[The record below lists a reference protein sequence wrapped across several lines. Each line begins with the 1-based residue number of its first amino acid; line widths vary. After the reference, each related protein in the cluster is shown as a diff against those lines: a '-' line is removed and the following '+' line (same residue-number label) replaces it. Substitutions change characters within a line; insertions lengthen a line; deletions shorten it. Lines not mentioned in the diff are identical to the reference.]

1 MKQLKRLLY
10 MLLFL
15 GIIGVCFSLESYAA
29 SFSVSAP
36 SSVQPGQSF
45 TITITGNSATGRID
59 VQASNATLNSSYV
72 WVENNSQS
80 ITATAGSE
88 GSISITAT
96 ATSLADSDTG
106 EDMTGTRSCSVSVQQ
121 PTVEEPSS
129 GGYTS
134 NNRTTRKTEEEPE
147 EKPEEEKRELGLYGL
162 VVKGEKEDGTIVEL
176 SLDKEFEFSRHEYI
190 IYVPNDIKK
199 INLETESYEY
209 NETTEIIGTENDLV
223 PGENIITIRIID
235 GDNESIYTLK
245 VIKEEMAEEIK
256 EVEETIEETTK
267 KEEINFF
274 NREISFQVKYFIL
287 LVLGIVLGEAF
298 IIILL
303 SKLIKRKQNEK
314 SKRMK
319 EK

>member
-10 MLLFL
+10 MFLFL

-106 EDMTGTRSCSVSVQQ
+106 EDIYGTRSCSVSVQQ
-121 PTVEEPSS
+121 PIVEAPPSEEYS
-129 GGYTS
+129 D
-134 NNRTTRKTEEEPE
+134 NNKTTRKTEEPE
-147 EKPEEEKRELGLYGL
+147 EEPEEEKRELGLYGL
-162 VVKGEKEDGTIVEL
+162 AVKGEKEDGSIIEL

-190 IYVPNDIKK
+190 IYVPSDVKK
-199 INLETESYEY
+199 IDLETESYEY
-209 NETTEIIGTENDLV
+209 NETTEIIGLENELV
-223 PGENIITIRIID
+223 PGENIITIRITD

-303 SKLIKRKQNEK
+303 SKLIKRKQNGK

>member
-15 GIIGVCFSLESYAA
+15 GAIGVCFSLKSYAA

-59 VQASNATLNSSYV
+59 VQASNATLNASSV
-72 WVENNSQS
+72 WVENNSQF

-106 EDMTGTRSCSVSVQQ
+106 DDVYGTRSCSVSVQQ
-121 PTVEEPSS
+121 PIVEEPPSEEYS
-129 GGYTS
+129 G
-134 NNRTTRKTEEEPE
+134 NNRTTRKTEEPE
-147 EKPEEEKRELGLYGL
+147 EEPEEEKRELGLYGL
-162 VVKGEKEDGTIVEL
+162 VVKGEKEDGSIIEL

-190 IYVPNDIKK
+190 IYVPTDVKK
-199 INLETESYEY
+199 IDLETESYEY
-209 NETTEIIGTENDLV
+209 NETTEIIGLENELV
-223 PGENIITIRIID
+223 PGENIITIRITD

-267 KEEINFF
+267 KEEVNFF
-274 NREISFQVKYFIL
+274 NREISFQIKYFIL

-303 SKLIKRKQNEK
+303 SKLIKRKQNGK

>member
-10 MLLFL
+10 MFLFL

-59 VQASNATLNSSYV
+59 VQASNATLNASSV
-72 WVENNSQS
+72 WVENNSQF

-106 EDMTGTRSCSVSVQQ
+106 DDVYGTRSCSVSVQQ
-121 PTVEEPSS
+121 PIVEEPPSEEYS
-129 GGYTS
+129 G
-134 NNRTTRKTEEEPE
+134 NNRTTRKTEEPE
-147 EKPEEEKRELGLYGL
+147 EEPEEEKRELGLYGL
-162 VVKGEKEDGTIVEL
+162 VVKGEKEDGSIIEL

-190 IYVPNDIKK
+190 IYVPTDVKK
-199 INLETESYEY
+199 IDLETESYEY
-209 NETTEIIGTENDLV
+209 NETTEIIGLENELV
-223 PGENIITIRIID
+223 PGENIITMRITD

-267 KEEINFF
+267 KEEVNFF
-274 NREISFQVKYFIL
+274 NREISFQIKYFIL

-298 IIILL
+298 IIILVI
-303 SKLIKRKQNEK
+303 KLIKRKQNGK

>member
-10 MLLFL
+10 MFLFL

-59 VQASNATLNSSYV
+59 VQASNATLNASSV
-72 WVENNSQS
+72 WVENNSQF

-106 EDMTGTRSCSVSVQQ
+106 DDVYGTRSCSVSVQQ
-121 PTVEEPSS
+121 PIVEEPPSEEYS
-129 GGYTS
+129 G
-134 NNRTTRKTEEEPE
+134 NNRTTRKTEEPE
-147 EKPEEEKRELGLYGL
+147 EEPEEEKRELGLYGL
-162 VVKGEKEDGTIVEL
+162 VVKGEKEDGSIIEL

-190 IYVPNDIKK
+190 IYVPTDVKK
-199 INLETESYEY
+199 IDLETESYEY
-209 NETTEIIGTENDLV
+209 NETTEIIGLENELV
-223 PGENIITIRIID
+223 PGENIITIRITD

-267 KEEINFF
+267 KEEVNFF
-274 NREISFQVKYFIL
+274 NREISFQIKYFIL

-298 IIILL
+298 IIILVI
-303 SKLIKRKQNEK
+303 KLIKRKQNEK

>member
-1 MKQLKRLLY
+1 MF
-10 MLLFL
+10 LFL

-59 VQASNATLNSSYV
+59 VQASNATLNASSV
-72 WVENNSQS
+72 WVENNSQF

-106 EDMTGTRSCSVSVQQ
+106 DDVYGTRSCSVSVQQ
-121 PTVEEPSS
+121 PIVEEPPSEEYS
-129 GGYTS
+129 G
-134 NNRTTRKTEEEPE
+134 NNRTTRKTEEPE
-147 EKPEEEKRELGLYGL
+147 EEPEEEKRELGLYGL
-162 VVKGEKEDGTIVEL
+162 VVKGEKEDGSIIEL

-190 IYVPNDIKK
+190 IYVPTDVKK
-199 INLETESYEY
+199 IDLETESYEY
-209 NETTEIIGTENDLV
+209 NETTEIIGLENELV
-223 PGENIITIRIID
+223 PGENIITIRITD

-267 KEEINFF
+267 KEEVNFC
-274 NREISFQVKYFIL
+274 NRQTSLQIKYVIL
-287 LVLGIVLGEAF
+287 LVLGILLGEAF
-298 IIILL
+298 IIILVI
-303 SKLIKRKQNEK
+303 KLIKRKQNGK

>member
-15 GIIGVCFSLESYAA
+15 GAIGVCFSLKSYAA

-59 VQASNATLNSSYV
+59 VQASNATLNASSV

-106 EDMTGTRSCSVSVQQ
+106 EDIYGTRSCSVSVQQ
-121 PTVEEPSS
+121 PIVEAPPSE
-129 GGYTS
+129 GYS
-134 NNRTTRKTEEEPE
+134 DNNKTTRKTEEPE
-147 EKPEEEKRELGLYGL
+147 EEPEEEKRELGLYGL
-162 VVKGEKEDGTIVEL
+162 AVKGEKEDGSIIEL

-223 PGENIITIRIID
+223 PGENIITIRITD

-245 VIKEEMAEEIK
+245 VIKEEITEEIEK
-256 EVEETIEETTK
+256 AEETIEETTE
-267 KEEINFF
+267 KEEVNFF

-298 IIILL
+298 IIILI
-303 SKLIKRKQNEK
+303 SKLIKRKQNGK

>member
-1 MKQLKRLLY
+1 MF
-10 MLLFL
+10 LFL

-59 VQASNATLNSSYV
+59 VQASNATLNASSV
-72 WVENNSQS
+72 WVENNSQF

-106 EDMTGTRSCSVSVQQ
+106 DDVYGTRSCSVSVQQ
-121 PTVEEPSS
+121 PIVEEPPSEEYS
-129 GGYTS
+129 G
-134 NNRTTRKTEEEPE
+134 NNRTTRKTEEPE
-147 EKPEEEKRELGLYGL
+147 EEPEEEKRELGLYGL
-162 VVKGEKEDGTIVEL
+162 VVKGEKEDGSIIEL

-190 IYVPNDIKK
+190 IYVPTDVKK
-199 INLETESYEY
+199 IDLETESYEY
-209 NETTEIIGTENDLV
+209 NETTEIIGLENELV
-223 PGENIITIRIID
+223 PGENIITIRITD

-267 KEEINFF
+267 KEEVNFF

-303 SKLIKRKQNEK
+303 SKLIKRKQNGK

>member
-10 MLLFL
+10 MFLFL

-59 VQASNATLNSSYV
+59 VQASNATLNASSV
-72 WVENNSQS
+72 WVENNSQF

-106 EDMTGTRSCSVSVQQ
+106 EDIYGTRSCSVSVQQ
-121 PTVEEPSS
+121 PIVEAPPSE
-129 GGYTS
+129 GYS
-134 NNRTTRKTEEEPE
+134 DNNKTTRKTEEPE
-147 EKPEEEKRELGLYGL
+147 EEPEEEKRELGLYGL
-162 VVKGEKEDGTIVEL
+162 AVKGEKEDGSIIEL

-190 IYVPNDIKK
+190 IYVPSDVKK
-199 INLETESYEY
+199 IDLETESYEY
-209 NETTEIIGTENDLV
+209 NETTEIIGLENELV
-223 PGENIITIRIID
+223 PGENIITIRITD

-303 SKLIKRKQNEK
+303 SKLIKRKQNGK

>member
-10 MLLFL
+10 MFLFL

-59 VQASNATLNSSYV
+59 VQASNATLNASSV
-72 WVENNSQS
+72 WVENNSQF

-106 EDMTGTRSCSVSVQQ
+106 DDVYGTRSCSVSVQQ
-121 PTVEEPSS
+121 PIVEEPPSEEYS
-129 GGYTS
+129 G
-134 NNRTTRKTEEEPE
+134 NNRTTRKTEEPE
-147 EKPEEEKRELGLYGL
+147 EEPEEEKRELGLYGL
-162 VVKGEKEDGTIVEL
+162 VVKGEKEDGSIIEL

-190 IYVPNDIKK
+190 IYVPTDVKK
-199 INLETESYEY
+199 IDLETESYEY
-209 NETTEIIGTENDLV
+209 NETTEIIGLENELV
-223 PGENIITIRIID
+223 PGENIITIRITD

-267 KEEINFF
+267 KEEVNFL
-274 NREISFQVKYFIL
+274 NREISFQIKYFIL

-298 IIILL
+298 IIILVI
-303 SKLIKRKQNEK
+303 KLIKRKQNGK

>member
-1 MKQLKRLLY
+1 MF
-10 MLLFL
+10 LFL

-59 VQASNATLNSSYV
+59 VQASNATLNASSV
-72 WVENNSQS
+72 WVENNSQF

-106 EDMTGTRSCSVSVQQ
+106 EDIYGTRSCSVSVQQ
-121 PTVEEPSS
+121 PIVEAPPSE
-129 GGYTS
+129 GYS
-134 NNRTTRKTEEEPE
+134 DNNKTTRKTEEPE
-147 EKPEEEKRELGLYGL
+147 EEPEEEKRELGLYGL
-162 VVKGEKEDGTIVEL
+162 AVKGEKEDGSIIEL

-190 IYVPNDIKK
+190 IYVPSDVKK
-199 INLETESYEY
+199 IDLETESYEY
-209 NETTEIIGTENDLV
+209 NETTEIIGLENELV
-223 PGENIITIRIID
+223 PGENIITIRITD

-303 SKLIKRKQNEK
+303 SKLIKRKQNGK

>member
-1 MKQLKRLLY
+1 MF
-10 MLLFL
+10 LFL

-59 VQASNATLNSSYV
+59 VQASNATLNASSV
-72 WVENNSQS
+72 WVENNSQF

-106 EDMTGTRSCSVSVQQ
+106 EDIYGTRSCSVSVQQ
-121 PTVEEPSS
+121 PIVEAPPSE
-129 GGYTS
+129 GYS
-134 NNRTTRKTEEEPE
+134 DNNKTTRKTEEPE
-147 EKPEEEKRELGLYGL
+147 EEPEEEKRELGLYGL
-162 VVKGEKEDGTIVEL
+162 AVKGEKEDGSIIEL

-190 IYVPNDIKK
+190 IYVPSDVKK
-199 INLETESYEY
+199 IDLETESYEY
-209 NETTEIIGTENDLV
+209 NETTEIIGLENELV
-223 PGENIITIRIID
+223 PGENIITIRITD

-267 KEEINFF
+267 KEEVNFF
-274 NREISFQVKYFIL
+274 NREISFQIKYFIL

-298 IIILL
+298 IIILVI
-303 SKLIKRKQNEK
+303 KLIKRKQNGK

>member
-15 GIIGVCFSLESYAA
+15 GAIGVCFSLKSYAA

-129 GGYTS
+129 GGYS
-134 NNRTTRKTEEEPE
+134 SSNRTTRKTEEE
-147 EKPEEEKRELGLYGL
+147 PEEEKRELGLYGL

-209 NETTEIIGTENDLV
+209 NETTEIMGTENDLV
-223 PGENIITIRIID
+223 PGENIITIRITD

-245 VIKEEMAEEIK
+245 VIKEEITEEIEK
-256 EVEETIEETTK
+256 AEETIEETTE
-267 KEEINFF
+267 KEEVNFF

-287 LVLGIVLGEAF
+287 MLLGIILGEAF
-298 IIILL
+298 IIIMID
-303 SKLIKRKQNEK
+303 KMIKKKTKWEK
-314 SKRMK
+314 
-319 EK
+319 

>member
-10 MLLFL
+10 MFLFL

-59 VQASNATLNSSYV
+59 VQASNATLNASSV
-72 WVENNSQS
+72 WVENNSQF

-106 EDMTGTRSCSVSVQQ
+106 DDVYGTRSCSVSVQQ
-121 PTVEEPSS
+121 PIVEEPPSEEYS
-129 GGYTS
+129 G
-134 NNRTTRKTEEEPE
+134 NNRTTRKTEEPE
-147 EKPEEEKRELGLYGL
+147 EEPEEEKRELGLYGL
-162 VVKGEKEDGTIVEL
+162 VVKGEKEDGSIIEL

-190 IYVPNDIKK
+190 IYVPTDVKK
-199 INLETESYEY
+199 IDLETESYEY
-209 NETTEIIGTENDLV
+209 NETTEIIGLENELV
-223 PGENIITIRIID
+223 PGENIITIRITD

-267 KEEINFF
+267 KEEVNFF
-274 NREISFQVKYFIL
+274 NREISFQIKYFIL

-298 IIILL
+298 IIILI
-303 SKLIKRKQNEK
+303 SKLIKRKQNGK
-314 SKRMK
+314 NKRMK

>member
-10 MLLFL
+10 MFLFL

-59 VQASNATLNSSYV
+59 VQASNATLNASSV
-72 WVENNSQS
+72 WVENNSQF

-106 EDMTGTRSCSVSVQQ
+106 DDVYGTRSCSVSVQQ
-121 PTVEEPSS
+121 PIVEEPPSEEYS
-129 GGYTS
+129 G
-134 NNRTTRKTEEEPE
+134 NNRTTRKTEEPE
-147 EKPEEEKRELGLYGL
+147 EEPEEEKRELGLYGL
-162 VVKGEKEDGTIVEL
+162 VVKGEKEDGSIIEL

-190 IYVPNDIKK
+190 IYVPTDVKK
-199 INLETESYEY
+199 IDLETESYEY
-209 NETTEIIGTENDLV
+209 NETTEIIGLENELV
-223 PGENIITIRIID
+223 PGENIITIRITD

-267 KEEINFF
+267 KEEVNFF
-274 NREISFQVKYFIL
+274 NREISFQIKYFIL

-303 SKLIKRKQNEK
+303 SKLIKRKQNGK
-314 SKRMK
+314 NKRMK

>member
-59 VQASNATLNSSYV
+59 VQVSNATLNSSYV

-121 PTVEEPSS
+121 PIVEAPPSE
-129 GGYTS
+129 GYS
-134 NNRTTRKTEEEPE
+134 DNNKTTRKTKEPE

-162 VVKGEKEDGTIVEL
+162 VVKGEKEDGSIIEL
-176 SLDKEFEFSRHEYI
+176 NLDKEFEFSRHEYI
-190 IYVPNDIKK
+190 IYVPSDVKK
-199 INLETESYEY
+199 IDLETESYEY

-223 PGENIITIRIID
+223 PGENIITIRITD

-267 KEEINFF
+267 KEEVNFF
-274 NREISFQVKYFIL
+274 NREISFQIKYFIL

>member
-1 MKQLKRLLY
+1 

-15 GIIGVCFSLESYAA
+15 GAIGVCFSLKSYAA

-59 VQASNATLNSSYV
+59 VQASNATLNASSV
-72 WVENNSQS
+72 WVENNSQF

-106 EDMTGTRSCSVSVQQ
+106 DDVYGTRSCSVSVQQ
-121 PTVEEPSS
+121 PIVEEPPSEEYS
-129 GGYTS
+129 G
-134 NNRTTRKTEEEPE
+134 NNRTTRKTEEPE
-147 EKPEEEKRELGLYGL
+147 EEPEEEKRELGLYGL
-162 VVKGEKEDGTIVEL
+162 VVKGEKEDGSIIEL

-190 IYVPNDIKK
+190 IYVPTDVKK
-199 INLETESYEY
+199 IDLETESYEY
-209 NETTEIIGTENDLV
+209 NETTEIIGLENELV
-223 PGENIITIRIID
+223 PGENIITIRITD

-267 KEEINFF
+267 KEEVNFF
-274 NREISFQVKYFIL
+274 NREISFQIKYFIL

-303 SKLIKRKQNEK
+303 SKLIKRKQNGK

>member
-59 VQASNATLNSSYV
+59 VQASNATLNASSV

-106 EDMTGTRSCSVSVQQ
+106 DDIYGTRSCSVSVQQ
-121 PTVEEPSS
+121 PIVEAPPSE
-129 GGYTS
+129 GYS
-134 NNRTTRKTEEEPE
+134 DNNKTTRKTEEPE
-147 EKPEEEKRELGLYGL
+147 EEPEEEKRELGLYGL
-162 VVKGEKEDGTIVEL
+162 AVKGEKEDGSIIEL

-190 IYVPNDIKK
+190 IYVPSDVKK
-199 INLETESYEY
+199 IDLETESYEY

-223 PGENIITIRIID
+223 PGENIITIRITD

-245 VIKEEMAEEIK
+245 VIKEEITEEIEK
-256 EVEETIEETTK
+256 AEETIEETTE
-267 KEEINFF
+267 KEEVNFF

-303 SKLIKRKQNEK
+303 SKLIKRKQNGK

>member
-10 MLLFL
+10 MFLFL

-59 VQASNATLNSSYV
+59 VQASNATLNASSV
-72 WVENNSQS
+72 WVENNSQF

-106 EDMTGTRSCSVSVQQ
+106 DDVYGTRSCSVSVQQ
-121 PTVEEPSS
+121 PIVEEPPSEEYS
-129 GGYTS
+129 G
-134 NNRTTRKTEEEPE
+134 NNRTTRKTEEPE
-147 EKPEEEKRELGLYGL
+147 EEPEEEKRELGLYGL
-162 VVKGEKEDGTIVEL
+162 VVKGEKEDGSIIEL

-190 IYVPNDIKK
+190 IYVPTDVKK
-199 INLETESYEY
+199 IDLETESYEY
-209 NETTEIIGTENDLV
+209 NETTEIIGLENELV
-223 PGENIITIRIID
+223 PGENIITIRITD

-267 KEEINFF
+267 KEEVNFF
-274 NREISFQVKYFIL
+274 NREISFQIKYFIL

-303 SKLIKRKQNEK
+303 SKLIKRKQNGK

>member
-1 MKQLKRLLY
+1 MF
-10 MLLFL
+10 LFL
-15 GIIGVCFSLESYAA
+15 GSIGVCFSLESYAA

-59 VQASNATLNSSYV
+59 VQASNATLNASSV
-72 WVENNSQS
+72 WVENNSQF

-106 EDMTGTRSCSVSVQQ
+106 EDIYGTRSCSVSVQQ
-121 PTVEEPSS
+121 PIVEAPPSE
-129 GGYTS
+129 GYS
-134 NNRTTRKTEEEPE
+134 DNNKTTRKTEEPE
-147 EKPEEEKRELGLYGL
+147 EEPEEEKRELGLYGL
-162 VVKGEKEDGTIVEL
+162 AVKGEKEDGSIIEL

-190 IYVPNDIKK
+190 IYVPSDVKK
-199 INLETESYEY
+199 IDLETESYEY
-209 NETTEIIGTENDLV
+209 NETTEIIGLENELV
-223 PGENIITIRIID
+223 PGENIITIRITD

-303 SKLIKRKQNEK
+303 SKLIKRKQNGK

>member
-1 MKQLKRLLY
+1 MF
-10 MLLFL
+10 LFL

-59 VQASNATLNSSYV
+59 VQASNATLNASSV
-72 WVENNSQS
+72 WVENNSQF

-106 EDMTGTRSCSVSVQQ
+106 DDVYGTRSCSVSVQQ
-121 PTVEEPSS
+121 PIVEEPPSEEYS
-129 GGYTS
+129 G
-134 NNRTTRKTEEEPE
+134 NNRTTRKTEEPE
-147 EKPEEEKRELGLYGL
+147 EEPEEEKRELGLYGL
-162 VVKGEKEDGTIVEL
+162 VVKGEKEDGSIIEL

-190 IYVPNDIKK
+190 IYVPTDVKK
-199 INLETESYEY
+199 IDLETESYEY
-209 NETTEIIGTENDLV
+209 NETTEIIGLENELV
-223 PGENIITIRIID
+223 PGENIITIRITD

-267 KEEINFF
+267 KEEVNFF
-274 NREISFQVKYFIL
+274 NREISFQIKYFIL

-298 IIILL
+298 IIILVI
-303 SKLIKRKQNEK
+303 KLIKRKQNGK

>member
-1 MKQLKRLLY
+1 MF
-10 MLLFL
+10 LFL

-59 VQASNATLNSSYV
+59 VQASNATLNASSV
-72 WVENNSQS
+72 WVENNSQF

-106 EDMTGTRSCSVSVQQ
+106 DDVYGTRSCSVSVQQ
-121 PTVEEPSS
+121 PIVEEPPSEEYS
-129 GGYTS
+129 G
-134 NNRTTRKTEEEPE
+134 NNRTTRKTEEPE
-147 EKPEEEKRELGLYGL
+147 EEPEEEKRELGLYGL
-162 VVKGEKEDGTIVEL
+162 VVKGEKEDGSIIEL

-190 IYVPNDIKK
+190 IYVPTDVKK
-199 INLETESYEY
+199 IDLETESYEY
-209 NETTEIIGTENDLV
+209 NETTEIIGLENELV
-223 PGENIITIRIID
+223 PGENIITIRITD

-267 KEEINFF
+267 KEEVNFF
-274 NREISFQVKYFIL
+274 NREISFQIKYFIL

-303 SKLIKRKQNEK
+303 SKLIKRKQNGK

>member
-1 MKQLKRLLY
+1 MF
-10 MLLFL
+10 LFL

-59 VQASNATLNSSYV
+59 VQASNATLNASSV
-72 WVENNSQS
+72 WVENNSQF

-106 EDMTGTRSCSVSVQQ
+106 DDVYGTRSCSVSVQQ
-121 PTVEEPSS
+121 PIVEEPPSEEYS
-129 GGYTS
+129 G
-134 NNRTTRKTEEEPE
+134 NNRTTRKTEEPE
-147 EKPEEEKRELGLYGL
+147 EEPEEEKRELGLYGL
-162 VVKGEKEDGTIVEL
+162 VVKGEKEDGSIIEL

-190 IYVPNDIKK
+190 IYVPTDVKK
-199 INLETESYEY
+199 IDLETESYEY
-209 NETTEIIGTENDLV
+209 NETTEIIGLENELV
-223 PGENIITIRIID
+223 PGENIITMRITD

-267 KEEINFF
+267 KEEVNFF
-274 NREISFQVKYFIL
+274 NREISFQIKYFIL

-298 IIILL
+298 IIILVI
-303 SKLIKRKQNEK
+303 KLIKRKQNGK

>member
-10 MLLFL
+10 MILFL
-15 GIIGVCFSLESYAA
+15 GIIEIFFSLESYAT

-45 TITITGNSATGRID
+45 TITIKGNSVTGRID
-59 VQASNATLNSSYV
+59 VQVSNATLNSSYV

-106 EDMTGTRSCSVSVQQ
+106 EDIYGTRSCSVSVQQ
-121 PTVEEPSS
+121 PIVEAPPSE
-129 GGYTS
+129 GYS
-134 NNRTTRKTEEEPE
+134 DNNKTTRKTEEPE
-147 EKPEEEKRELGLYGL
+147 EEPEEEKRELGLYGL
-162 VVKGEKEDGTIVEL
+162 AVKGEKEDGSIIEL

-190 IYVPNDIKK
+190 IYVPSDVKK
-199 INLETESYEY
+199 IDLETESYEY
-209 NETTEIIGTENDLV
+209 NETTEIIGLENELV
-223 PGENIITIRIID
+223 PGENIITIRITD

-303 SKLIKRKQNEK
+303 SKLIKRKQNGK

>member
-10 MLLFL
+10 MFLFL

-59 VQASNATLNSSYV
+59 VQASNATLNASSV
-72 WVENNSQS
+72 WVENNSQF

-106 EDMTGTRSCSVSVQQ
+106 DDVYGTRSCSVSVQQ
-121 PTVEEPSS
+121 PIVEEPPSEEYS
-129 GGYTS
+129 G
-134 NNRTTRKTEEEPE
+134 NNRTTRKTEEPE
-147 EKPEEEKRELGLYGL
+147 EEPEEEKRELGLYGL
-162 VVKGEKEDGTIVEL
+162 VVKGEKEDGSIIEL

-190 IYVPNDIKK
+190 IYVPTDVKK
-199 INLETESYEY
+199 IDLETESYEY
-209 NETTEIIGTENDLV
+209 NETTEIIGLENELV
-223 PGENIITIRIID
+223 PGENIITIRITD

-267 KEEINFF
+267 KEEVNFF
-274 NREISFQVKYFIL
+274 NREISFQIKYFIL

-298 IIILL
+298 IIILVI
-303 SKLIKRKQNEK
+303 KLIKRKQNGK

>member
-10 MLLFL
+10 MFLFL
-15 GIIGVCFSLESYAA
+15 AIIGVCFSLESYAA

-59 VQASNATLNSSYV
+59 VQASNATLNASSV
-72 WVENNSQS
+72 WVENNSQF

-106 EDMTGTRSCSVSVQQ
+106 DDVYGTRSCSVSVQQ
-121 PTVEEPSS
+121 PIVEEPPSEEYS
-129 GGYTS
+129 G
-134 NNRTTRKTEEEPE
+134 NNRTTRKTEEPE
-147 EKPEEEKRELGLYGL
+147 EEPEEEKRELGLYGL
-162 VVKGEKEDGTIVEL
+162 VVKGEKEDGSIIEL

-190 IYVPNDIKK
+190 IYVPTDVKK
-199 INLETESYEY
+199 IDLETESYEY
-209 NETTEIIGTENDLV
+209 NETTEIIGLENELV
-223 PGENIITIRIID
+223 PGENIITIRITD

-267 KEEINFF
+267 KEEVNFF
-274 NREISFQVKYFIL
+274 NREISFQIKYFIL

-298 IIILL
+298 IIILVI
-303 SKLIKRKQNEK
+303 KLIKRKQNGK

>member
-10 MLLFL
+10 MILFL
-15 GIIGVCFSLESYAA
+15 GIIEICFSLESYAA

-59 VQASNATLNSSYV
+59 VQVSNATLNSSYV

-106 EDMTGTRSCSVSVQQ
+106 EDIYGTRSCSVSVQQ
-121 PTVEEPSS
+121 PIVEAPPSE
-129 GGYTS
+129 GYS
-134 NNRTTRKTEEEPE
+134 DNNKTTRKTEEPE
-147 EKPEEEKRELGLYGL
+147 EEPEEEKRELGLYGL
-162 VVKGEKEDGTIVEL
+162 AVKGEKEDGSIIEL

-190 IYVPNDIKK
+190 IYVPSDVKK
-199 INLETESYEY
+199 IDLETESYEY
-209 NETTEIIGTENDLV
+209 NETTEIIGLENELV
-223 PGENIITIRIID
+223 PGENIITIRITD

-303 SKLIKRKQNEK
+303 SKLIKRKQNGK

>member
-10 MLLFL
+10 MFLFL

-59 VQASNATLNSSYV
+59 VQASNATLNASSV
-72 WVENNSQS
+72 WVENNSQF

-106 EDMTGTRSCSVSVQQ
+106 DDVYGTRSCSVSVQQ
-121 PTVEEPSS
+121 PIVEEPPSEEYS
-129 GGYTS
+129 G
-134 NNRTTRKTEEEPE
+134 NNRTTRKTEEPE
-147 EKPEEEKRELGLYGL
+147 EEPEEEKRELGLYGL
-162 VVKGEKEDGTIVEL
+162 VVKGEKEDGSIIEL

-190 IYVPNDIKK
+190 IYVPTDVKK
-199 INLETESYEY
+199 IDLETESYEY
-209 NETTEIIGTENDLV
+209 NETTEIIGLENELV
-223 PGENIITIRIID
+223 PGENIITIRITD

-267 KEEINFF
+267 KEEVNFF
-274 NREISFQVKYFIL
+274 NREISFQIKYFIL

-298 IIILL
+298 IVILVN
-303 SKLIKRKQNEK
+303 KLIKRKQNGK